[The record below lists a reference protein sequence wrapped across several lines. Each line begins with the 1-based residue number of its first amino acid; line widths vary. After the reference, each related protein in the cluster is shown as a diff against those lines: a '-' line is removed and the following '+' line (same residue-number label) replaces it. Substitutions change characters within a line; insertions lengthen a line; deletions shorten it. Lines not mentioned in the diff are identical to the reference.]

1 MLFQDVVF
9 WILAVMAIVGAL
21 GVVLLP
27 NLFRAALLLIV
38 VFVAVAGMFIL
49 LSAEF
54 LAVVQILIYVG
65 AIAILIIFAVM
76 LTRDV
81 QRGNLPNRMHIPAA
95 VFAALLLAAL
105 VAVAVDTEWNFLT
118 DDQQERVELVQVSA
132 VTTLTV
138 EALDE
143 AGVSQTEQK
152 EMQESGLADL
162 LISDYVLPFEAVS
175 VLLLAAL
182 IGALVLVRP
191 NPGTGRGELRMSFEA
206 FLIVAAILF
215 CIGLYGALARRNV
228 LAVLMSIE
236 LMFNAV
242 NVTLVAMAK
251 YLAPAGLM
259 DDISTVLTGQVFAV
273 FIITVAAAEIALG
286 LGIVFA
292 MYRTNET
299 VDLSEATQLRN

>member
-1 MLFQDVVF
+1 
-9 WILAVMAIVGAL
+9 
-21 GVVLLP
+21 
-27 NLFRAALLLIV
+27 
-38 VFVAVAGMFIL
+38 
-49 LSAEF
+49 
-54 LAVVQILIYVG
+54 
-65 AIAILIIFAVM
+65 
-76 LTRDV
+76 
-81 QRGNLPNRMHIPAA
+81 
-95 VFAALLLAAL
+95 
-105 VAVAVDTEWNFLT
+105 
-118 DDQQERVELVQVSA
+118 
-132 VTTLTV
+132 
-138 EALDE
+138 
-143 AGVSQTEQK
+143 
-152 EMQESGLADL
+152 
-162 LISDYVLPFEAVS
+162 
-175 VLLLAAL
+175 
-182 IGALVLVRP
+182 
-191 NPGTGRGELRMSFEA
+191 MSFEP

-242 NVTLVAMAK
+242 NVTLVAMAN